1 MEASS
6 SSRYI
11 DQYVFRYNHK
21 GLCVKHTVVG
31 LLELGLVREV
41 RHGVQLH
48 LGCISKEFVV
58 DALLKG
64 GC

>member
-1 MEASS
+1 MGVAGCCEWTLLTAVS
-6 SSRYI
+6 
-11 DQYVFRYNHK
+11 
-21 GLCVKHTVVG
+21 

>member
-31 LLELGLVREV
+31 LLELGLVGEV
-41 RHGVQLH
+41 RHG
-48 LGCISKEFVV
+48 E
-58 DALLKG
+58 G
-64 GC
+64 GDKVMWWCL